1 MRSPRPDADAVAARL
16 RAAGCVFADDEAR
29 LLLAEHDAGRPLDG
43 MVARRVAGEPLEQVL
58 GWAEL
63 DGVRVRLRPGVFVPR
78 RRSVAL
84 VRAALEVTDGEARP
98 VVVDLCCGSGALG
111 LAVARSVPDLELHA
125 ADVDP
130 VACACARDN
139 LDGVGEVHQGD
150 LLDALP
156 TALVGRVDLLLV
168 NAPYVPTADLV
179 TLPREARDH
188 EPTTAL
194 DGGVDGVALH
204 RRVAAGAGPWVRRG
218 GRVLV
223 ETSGR
228 QAPLT
233 VAGFA
238 PADWHV
244 DVLTDDDLG
253 ATVVRATRR

>member
-1 MRSPRPDADAVAARL
+1 MRSPRPDADAVAAHL
-16 RAAGCVFADDEAR
+16 RNAGCVFADDEAR
-29 LLLAEHDAGRPLDG
+29 LLLAEHEAGRPLHD

-78 RRSVAL
+78 RRSAAL
-84 VRAALEVTDGEARP
+84 VHAALEVVDREARA

-111 LAVARSVPDLELHA
+111 LAVSRSVPHLELHA

-130 VACACARDN
+130 TACACARDN

-156 TALVGRVDLLLV
+156 ADLAGRVDLLLV
-168 NAPYVPTADLV
+168 NAPYVPTADLA

-188 EPTTAL
+188 EPVTAL
-194 DGGVDGVALH
+194 DGGVDGVVLH
-204 RRVAAGAGPWVRRG
+204 RRVAADAGAWVRRG

-244 DVLTDDDLG
+244 DVLADDDLG